1 MEHPRGDAAH
11 SLCSASLMFRR
22 SVSTSKPSA
31 APMPAPAPPAANKD
45 EEDEFFR
52 LQRDMLSV
60 MDKVKLCREMLLES
74 PGIEADEALA
84 EVVGFLEACKDRM
97 VDIIEAGTQGLLGED
112 LFSQC
117 LRVNDAISKTLDAER
132 NGIKIPVEDD
142 EAEGKG
148 EKKPSSNSLLDLDS
162 PKAPVPAM
170 PVAAAKASSIAADFG
185 LFDKVPAA
193 PVVAASIVT
202 DPFDDPFND
211 SFNKAAAISAP
222 AAQVPVAHTAAAT
235 PVPVSLEN
243 NPFAEPSDLPP
254 APAPAQK
261 DDFDVFL
268 QTAAPATTAPVT
280 QPPAAPPGGD
290 EDFDAFFASL
300 EKK

>member
-1 MEHPRGDAAH
+1 
-11 SLCSASLMFRR
+11 MFRR

-31 APMPAPAPPAANKD
+31 APMPAPAPPAASKD

-117 LRVNDAISKTLDAER
+117 LRVNDAICKTLDAER
-132 NGIKIPVEDD
+132 NGLKIPVEDD

-193 PVVAASIVT
+193 PAVAASIVT

-211 SFNKAAAISAP
+211 NFNKAAAISAP
-222 AAQVPVAHTAAAT
+222 AAQVPVAHTPATPAPAPSAAT
-235 PVPVSLEN
+235 PAPVGLEN
-243 NPFAEPSDLPP
+243 NPFADPSDLPP

-261 DDFDVFL
+261 DDFDFFL
-268 QTAAPATTAPVT
+268 QTAAPATTAPVA